1 MSLMSFSRERCASNA
16 EIVFREVFAA
26 AKNTRMSGWSDR
38 F

>member
-16 EIVFREVFAA
+16 EIGFREVFAA